1 MRIIEAIAMG
11 FMLSQITD
19 NLPSLIYFGISHA
32 KCTTINWP
40 AHSPRSAFTFCLI
53 KKQQK
58 IKSAKRLLCRT
69 GLCPQTGQNHGLE
82 SFALL
87 RSLLPPLQ
95 QNFLCPYHA
104 QNHHCSARFRP
115 KLFCRRRDC
124 ASSSVPPS
132 GVRGL
137 RVRD

>member
-69 GLCPQTGQNHGLE
+69 GLCPANRAEPRAGIFCPTPFTLAPA
-82 SFALL
+82 SAKFPMPLP
-87 RSLLPPLQ
+87 RSKPPL
-95 QNFLCPYHA
+95 FCPLSPEA
-104 QNHHCSARFRP
+104 VLP
-115 KLFCRRRDC
+115 TE
-124 ASSSVPPS
+124 
-132 GVRGL
+132 GL
-137 RVRD
+137 RFFFGSPFRG